1 MLHGSGV
8 VNLNHGRERM
18 DGNKRG
24 GLRVI
29 GEDSRG
35 LNGVDRGESGRIRG
49 DRGRMG
55 IYKWVYNGYI
65 MGI

>member
-1 MLHGSGV
+1 
-8 VNLNHGRERM
+8 M

-35 LNGVDRGESGRIRG
+35 LNGVDRWESGRIRG
-49 DRGRMG
+49 DMVDMSG
-55 IYKWVYNGYI
+55 IGVDI
-65 MGI
+65 SGIW

>member
-18 DGNKRG
+18 DGNKTG

-35 LNGVDRGESGRIRG
+35 LNGVDRWESGRIRG
-49 DRGRMG
+49 DMVDMSG
-55 IYKWVYNGYI
+55 IGVDI
-65 MGI
+65 SGIW

>member
-1 MLHGSGV
+1 LLHGSGV

-35 LNGVDRGESGRIRG
+35 LNGVDRWESGRIRG
-49 DRGRMG
+49 DMVDMSG
-55 IYKWVYNGYI
+55 IGVDI
-65 MGI
+65 SGIW

>member
-35 LNGVDRGESGRIRG
+35 LNGVDRWESGRIRG
-49 DRGRMG
+49 DMVDMSGVGGMG
-55 IYKWVYNGYI
+55 SKN
-65 MGI
+65 

>member
-49 DRGRMG
+49 DMVDMSG
-55 IYKWVYNGYI
+55 IGVDI
-65 MGI
+65 SGIW

>member
-35 LNGVDRGESGRIRG
+35 LNGVDRWESGRIRG
-49 DRGRMG
+49 DMVDMSG
-55 IYKWVYNGYI
+55 IGVDI
-65 MGI
+65 SGIW